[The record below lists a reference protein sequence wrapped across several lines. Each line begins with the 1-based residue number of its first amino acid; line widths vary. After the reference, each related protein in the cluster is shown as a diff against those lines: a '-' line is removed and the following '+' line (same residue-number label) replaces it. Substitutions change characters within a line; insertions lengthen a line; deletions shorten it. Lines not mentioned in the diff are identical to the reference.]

1 MIVRTVKD
9 FLDLLRPMNLTSFKP
24 EGVRR
29 DIARER
35 MNLIENGF
43 GLW

>member
-1 MIVRTVKD
+1 MSVRTVKD
-9 FLDLLRPMNLTSFKP
+9 FLDLLRPVNPISFKR
-24 EGVRR
+24 EGVRG